1 MEIQEGICPV
11 CGKPTKLIKKGLYRK
26 YCSYACRNY
35 ILNKTILKDK
45 EKENLNKN
53 RNFLIQFKK
62 DNCLNKFK
70 KLYTTGHIL
79 KYDTD
84 FLCHC
89 DICDKDFN
97 ITRANLYNRII
108 INKINP
114 CPICHKK
121 KRACGRSKIEYELFD
136 FLKTFNLD
144 IKDHYKFFK
153 NRKLEFDFYIPEMN
167 IAFEF
172 DGTYWH
178 CDPRFYAP
186 DYIMKVKNITAK
198 EIWEKDAE
206 KDKLSAQNNV
216 ILYRVKE
223 YDWKNDKDR
232 IKQEIKNLI
241 GIKDV

>member
-45 EKENLNKN
+45 EKENLNKI
-53 RNFLIQFKK
+53 RNSLIQNKK
-62 DNCLNKFK
+62 ENSLKKYK

-84 FLCHC
+84 FLKSLDNSVIDHAKIF
-89 DICDKDFN
+89 D
-97 ITRANLYNRII
+97 
-108 INKINP
+108 NK
-114 CPICHKK
+114 
-121 KRACGRSKIEYELFD
+121 
-136 FLKTFNLD
+136 
-144 IKDHYKFFK
+144 
-153 NRKLEFDFYIPEMN
+153 KLEVDFYIPIKN

-178 CDPRFYAP
+178 CDPRFYNE
-186 DYIMKVKNITAK
+186 DFFNKVKNKTAK

-206 KDKLSAQNNV
+206 KDQLCLDKNV

>member
-45 EKENLNKN
+45 EKENLNKI
-53 RNFLIQFKK
+53 RNSLIQNKK
-62 DNCLNKFK
+62 ENSLKKYK

-97 ITRANLYNRII
+97 ITIANLYNRII

-121 KRACGRSKIEYELFD
+121 KRACGRSKIEYELYD
-136 FLKTFNLD
+136 FLKSLDNSVIDHAKIFNN
-144 IKDHYKFFK
+144 K
-153 NRKLEFDFYIPEMN
+153 KLEVDFYIPIKN

-178 CDPRFYAP
+178 CDPRFYNE
-186 DYIMKVKNITAK
+186 DFFNKVKNKTAK

-206 KDKLSAQNNV
+206 KDQLCLDKNV

>member
-45 EKENLNKN
+45 EKENLNKI
-53 RNFLIQFKK
+53 RNSLIQNKK
-62 DNCLNKFK
+62 ENSLKKYK

-97 ITRANLYNRII
+97 ITIANLYNRII

-121 KRACGRSKIEYELFD
+121 KRACGRSKIEYELYD
-136 FLKTFNLD
+136 FLKSLD
-144 IKDHYKFFK
+144 NSVIDHAKIFDNK
-153 NRKLEFDFYIPEMN
+153 KLEVDFYIPIKN

-178 CDPRFYAP
+178 CDPRFYNE
-186 DYIMKVKNITAK
+186 DFFNKVKNKTAK

-206 KDKLSAQNNV
+206 KDQLCLDKNV